1 MAKEFIV
8 AIEIGSSRLTGI
20 AGKNN
25 PDGSITVLA
34 TASEDSTS
42 YIRKGVVYNIDKT
55 SQGLNN
61 IITKLKN
68 TLQTEITQVYVG
80 IGGQSIRSVKNVVI
94 KDLPLDAIVSQ
105 EMVNELMDAN
115 RNMSYPEYEI
125 QDAIT
130 QEYKVDAQYQTDP
143 VGIQAMRLEGNFLNV
158 LWRRTFYRNL
168 NKSFDNAGI
177 AIAETCLAPLA
188 LAENVL
194 TEAEK
199 RAGCVLVDLGAD
211 TTTVS
216 VYYRDK
222 LRNIAVIPLG
232 SNNVTK
238 DLESLQI
245 DDKEAEALKI
255 KYGSAY
261 TDTKDVDPNKQLP
274 IDGTRTVTCKQLI
287 EVVEARMLEIIEN
300 TKRLIPNEYIDKL
313 LGGIVLTGGGSNM
326 NNIERAFR
334 EITHIE
340 KVRVAK
346 FVTAN
351 INTKDSDVTLAHD
364 GTMNSI
370 LSILAK
376 GNMNCAGR
384 ELSTALNDDD
394 DIVTTTP
401 VSVPTAEELA
411 KKAEEER
418 LRREAEEAERKRKEE
433 ERRKEEDDKKKKG
446 LKGFV
451 NKGKSFF
458 TKIFEPEVN
467 E

>member
-8 AIEIGSSRLTGI
+8 AIEIGSSKLTGI

-68 TLQTEITQVYVG
+68 TLQTEIMQVYVG

-130 QEYKVDAQYQTDP
+130 EEYKVDAQYQTDP

-211 TTTVS
+211 TTAVS

-245 DDKEAEALKI
+245 DEREAEALKI
-255 KYGSAY
+255 KYGSAF
-261 TDTKDVDPNKQLP
+261 TDTKDVDPNKLLP
-274 IDGTRTVTCKQLI
+274 IDGTRTITCKQLI
-287 EVVEARMLEIIEN
+287 EIVEARMLEIIEN

-346 FVTAN
+346 FVTTN

-384 ELSTALNDDD
+384 ELNVTLNDDD
-394 DIVTTTP
+394 DIVTTPPT
-401 VSVPTAEELA
+401 SGPTAEELA

-433 ERRKEEDDKKKKG
+433 ERKEEEEKKKNTRWKG
-446 LKGFV
+446 LM

-458 TKIFEPEVN
+458 STIFEPEVN
-467 E
+467 D